1 MKIYPAVH
9 YSMGGLWVDYERTS
23 DGFLN
28 LASPRN
34 QRTSVEGLYAVGECD
49 YQYHGANRLGAN
61 SLLSCVYAGQVAG
74 PAVLAYLAGAK
85 AADEASASVLGAAE
99 KRRTERFAELG
110 QRDGPENPYRLAAR
124 LGPTTV
130 EDVASRR

>member
-1 MKIYPAVH
+1 
-9 YSMGGLWVDYERTS
+9 MGGLWVDYERTS

-28 LASPRN
+28 LARPRN

-99 KRRTERFAELG
+99 KRWAERFAELG
-110 QRDGPENPYRLAAR
+110 KRDGPENPYRLADE
-124 LGPTTV
+124 LGRTMLENVSLCAPV
-130 EDVASRR
+130 ERKYD